1 MEAVAKLRWIR
12 MDRGRF
18 DAFADEPICKFGPG
32 GDYVRVWPGEAS
44 GKGDAVGAVE
54 NPLRKVLERLADIIG
69 ATVNI
74 ASVSGV
80 HVEGPQE
87 VAACEVVN
95 EEREEDHV
103 AADNESGTGN
113 AETIRDT
120 GAHPAVRAE
129 PLLFADN
136 SRAGAGGRR
145 KSNYRIRAH
154 RKTARKRAAR
164 KIDGQGTLFEIDC
177 TSQSAA

>member
-1 MEAVAKLRWIR
+1 

-32 GDYVRVWPGEAS
+32 GDYVRVWPGKAG

-69 ATVNI
+69 ANINI

-80 HVEGPQE
+80 GVDGPRE
-87 VAACEVVN
+87 IGACEIVN
-95 EEREEDHV
+95 EKEEREENHV

-120 GAHPAVRAE
+120 QAHPAVRAE
-129 PLLFADN
+129 PLLFADD
-136 SRAGAGGRR
+136 SRVGAGGRR

-154 RKTARKRAAR
+154 RKTARKRAAQ

>member
-1 MEAVAKLRWIR
+1 

-18 DAFADEPICKFGPG
+18 DAFRDEPICKFGPG
-32 GDYVRVWPGEAS
+32 GDYVRVWPGKAG

-80 HVEGPQE
+80 GVEGPQE
-87 VAACEVVN
+87 IGACEIVN
-95 EEREEDHV
+95 ETKEENHV

-120 GAHPAVRAE
+120 QAHPAVRAE
-129 PLLFADN
+129 PLLFADD
-136 SRAGAGGRR
+136 SRVGAGVRR

-154 RKTARKRAAR
+154 RKTARKRAAQ

>member
-1 MEAVAKLRWIR
+1 
-12 MDRGRF
+12 MDRGRY
-18 DAFADEPICKFGPG
+18 DAFRDEPICKFGPG
-32 GDYVRVWPGEAS
+32 GDYVRTWS
-44 GKGDAVGAVE
+44 GKAAGKADPVGAVE

-69 ATVNI
+69 ANI
-74 ASVSGV
+74 KIQSVSGV
-80 HVEGPQE
+80 RVDGPRE
-87 VAACEVVN
+87 IGAREIVS

-113 AETIRDT
+113 AETIGDT

-129 PLLFADN
+129 PLLFADD
-136 SRAGAGGRR
+136 SRVSSGSRR

-154 RKTARKRAAR
+154 RKTARKRAAQ
-164 KIDGQGTLFEIDC
+164 KIDGQGTLFETDC